1 MIEDH
6 SIIKKKQLFQPKNI
20 VYLGSIDFIEK
31 IKQIPI
37 LK

>member
-1 MIEDH
+1 VTEENIE
-6 SIIKKKQLFQPKNI
+6 KQLFRLKN
-20 VYLGSIDFIEK
+20 VPCFGRIDFIEK